1 MRLGGARGP
10 WSRPGRG
17 LAGGQGWGQPG
28 AGWKCPRVGLS
39 FQAVL
44 HPRVLRSTAGWLA
57 VAKKHLSQR
66 RAAPQASPGPGFSRL
81 LPCPIALASTPLPG
95 GPLPRPVLPTF
106 CGAAEV
112 ADDVPATL
120 LPRGLS
126 SHPNPDRG
134 PRPGRSGDGPML
146 QGCTL
151 GSQAGL
157 CEARF
162 SLEQPGDGTDLCLR
176 NSGPR
181 GSGVCGCQPLP
192 VGPACPSPCRAPLV
206 PGTTNP
212 FCCPVFTRAVRMLAW
227 P

>member
-1 MRLGGARGP
+1 MVQAWEGPSGGTGLGAARGWVEMSP
-10 WSRPGRG
+10 RGTLLPGCPPPPG
-17 LAGGQGWGQPG
+17 TQEHCWLAGCGKETPFP
-28 AGWKCPRVGLS
+28 AES
-39 FQAVL
+39 
-44 HPRVLRSTAGWLA
+44 
-57 VAKKHLSQR
+57 
-66 RAAPQASPGPGFSRL
+66 SPPGFSRPRL
-81 LPCPIALASTPLPG
+81 LQASPLPNS
-95 GPLPRPVLPTF
+95 PRQHPPPRRPPPEASSPTL

-151 GSQAGL
+151 GSQVGL
-157 CEARF
+157 CEAGF